1 MKLSLVMPCYN
12 EEGNIKKMHDM
23 IVSTFEK
30 CDYDYEMVF
39 VNDGSSDKTEQVIN
53 ELLDGSEQKIKL
65 VSFSRNFGKE
75 SAMYA
80 GLKNADGEYVA
91 IIDSDCQQNPDI
103 VRNMVEML
111 DSNSSVD
118 CVTAYQQ
125 ERNES
130 KTLRFFKK
138 SFYRIINKISD
149 TNFKADASD
158 FRTMRRNMV
167 DAVLEMSEYHRF
179 SKGIFSWVGFNN
191 VFIPYV
197 ADQRASGNTKWS
209 FFKLFKYAMDG
220 IIAFTTAPL
229 KISTFIGI
237 LSAFA
242 AIFYMIWVIIQ
253 KLVFGIAVPGYA
265 TLVVLILLLGG
276 LQLFALGIIG
286 EYLSRTYIQSKRRP
300 IYIAKEIKN
309 NYKNSV

>member
-23 IVSTFEK
+23 IVSAFEK

-138 SFYRIINKISD
+138 SFYRIINKISKQ
-149 TNFKADASD
+149 TQAI
-158 FRTMRRNMV
+158 
-167 DAVLEMSEYHRF
+167 SEQCAETWLMQCLR
-179 SKGIFSWVGFNN
+179 
-191 VFIPYV
+191 
-197 ADQRASGNTKWS
+197 
-209 FFKLFKYAMDG
+209 
-220 IIAFTTAPL
+220 
-229 KISTFIGI
+229 
-237 LSAFA
+237 
-242 AIFYMIWVIIQ
+242 
-253 KLVFGIAVPGYA
+253 
-265 TLVVLILLLGG
+265 
-276 LQLFALGIIG
+276 
-286 EYLSRTYIQSKRRP
+286 
-300 IYIAKEIKN
+300 
-309 NYKNSV
+309 